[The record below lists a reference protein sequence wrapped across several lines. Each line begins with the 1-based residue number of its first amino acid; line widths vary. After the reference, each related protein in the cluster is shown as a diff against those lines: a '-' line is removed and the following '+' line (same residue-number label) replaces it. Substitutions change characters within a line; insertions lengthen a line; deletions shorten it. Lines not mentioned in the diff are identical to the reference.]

1 MADREESKPKK
12 RRLKPAPTIREQA
25 AKAHAAAS
33 APEKP
38 SLLGRLSKFLWLIVS
53 WPFIKIG
60 TFLAPMFK
68 YQPFK
73 FIAKVAGWVGLIL
86 VPRYIRSSFKE
97 LKQVTWPNRKES
109 RALTRAVLIFAIVF
123 GASIALVDFGL
134 DKLFKL
140 IFVK

>member
-1 MADREESKPKK
+1 
-12 RRLKPAPTIREQA
+12 
-25 AKAHAAAS
+25 
-33 APEKP
+33 
-38 SLLGRLSKFLWLIVS
+38 
-53 WPFIKIG
+53 
-60 TFLAPMFK
+60 MFK

-97 LKQVTWPNRKES
+97 LKHVTWPNRKES

-134 DKLFKL
+134 DKL
-140 IFVK
+140 